1 MLDASASRRCSFA
14 ANTALFAVCVEARFR
29 MRSLAVLSLLF
40 VLALASCGGRERVA
54 NSNSTEPLARPATEL
69 SGRQCVNLNTAS
81 AEELERLPG
90 IGEMTAR
97 KIIEYRVQN
106 GPFRRPEEIIIIEGF
121 SERKYRAI
129 ADLVCVN

>member
-1 MLDASASRRCSFA
+1 
-14 ANTALFAVCVEARFR
+14 